1 MVNSETTQERENLA
15 DIQGPD
21 LDLFRDILAQAKT
34 RAGTWG
40 GKVYFV
46 YLPDWPRYSSE
57 AVGPAAKQRD
67 AVLELVKSL
76 GIPVIDIHPV
86 FQAQNDP
93 LAMFPFREPGH
104 YTETGHLLVAEEV
117 MRAISSTR

>member
-1 MVNSETTQERENLA
+1 MMPEDCVRRPPAL
-15 DIQGPD
+15 
-21 LDLFRDILAQAKT
+21 RAQH
-34 RAGTWG
+34 
-40 GKVYFV
+40 
-46 YLPDWPRYSSE
+46 PQC
-57 AVGPAAKQRD
+57 GPAAKQRD